1 MGTAVDPD
9 TLQAI
14 NAIESLKAR
23 YFRNLDTKDWSAFGS
38 VLADDID
45 VDTTAVGGERVTGAA
60 DYVAALQRDYGN
72 TVTVHHGHMPEIAI
86 TGMGAAT
93 GTWAVQ
99 VLLVRADGGRLLSF
113 GHDRDTYGI
122 RDGRWVITAMK
133 STRLQSDQS

>member
-1 MGTAVDPD
+1 MVDPD

-23 YFRNLDTKDWSAFGS
+23 YFRSLDTKDWSAFGS
-38 VLADDID
+38 VLADDVD
-45 VDTTAVGGERVTGAA
+45 VDMTPVGGVRVNGASN
-60 DYVAALQRDYGN
+60 YVSALQHDYGT

-86 TGMGAAT
+86 TGVGAAT

-99 VLLVRADGGRLLSF
+99 VLLVRPDGGRLLSF

-122 RDGRWVITAMK
+122 RDGRWVITGTK